1 MSALNEAAVQAVEL
15 ETVRED
21 IPDLMQT
28 TDTFYTRLKKAGRVL
43 PFSTSTGGGY
53 GSSFDATGRPSLRI
67 PMRIKAGSAHTQF
80 NADGGDMGRGT
91 GSVYAAQFI
100 SPVSFSEALEIT
112 AQAMWSTDSDKKSR
126 VNVRATE
133 FTYTLEQ
140 FKSNLDADFQGDGSG
155 TLGTVVTAASAG
167 GGAGPSFSNITM
179 DNANQLYDNQVVQ
192 VFPSVGG
199 VTRGAFQVSLVDGVT
214 NTVWSADA
222 LPSVGGATATG
233 DIVVVNGATGAAGTS
248 IMGIKAYQVNG
259 NTGTLNGL
267 SRSQYPGRLSTPTV
281 NLSGAAITEFTGR
294 QITSKIELALG
305 IDNAALADLV
315 WYCNVDQASAIENL
329 AIQVA
334 ITNQQQIKGD
344 SSQDMIK
351 KMTPKTF
358 VGYDVIKSVHATPG
372 RIDALCLKYW
382 GMGELKAADLYDV
395 NGMTQFPTIGASGGI
410 NASVVSYFVWSG
422 NIFNSNVRAGAYIQ
436 DAGQPAGIFG

>member
-53 GSSFDATGRPSLRI
+53 GSSFDATGRPAMRI

-80 NADGGDMGRGT
+80 NADGGDMQRGT

-199 VTRGAFQVSLVDGVT
+199 VTRGAFQVSFVDGVT

-222 LPSVGGATATG
+222 LPAGTTAG

-315 WYCNVDQASAIENL
+315 WYCNVDQASAMENL